1 MSCLCNNSC
10 QIEITNQL
18 ESLAATL
25 AKLEACLADIA
36 DKVGKLEGC
45 VGDWVGSDE
54 DEAMELDDEEY
65 DDDQ

>member
-36 DKVGKLEGC
+36 VKVGKLEGC

-54 DEAMELDDEEY
+54 EEDMEFDDEEY
-65 DDDQ
+65 DDEE

>member
-25 AKLEACLADIA
+25 AKLEACLVDIA
-36 DKVGKLEGC
+36 AKVGKLEGC

-54 DEAMELDDEEY
+54 EEDMEFDDEEY

>member
-54 DEAMELDDEEY
+54 EEDMEFDDEEY

>member
-54 DEAMELDDEEY
+54 DDYLEYDDEEDN
-65 DDDQ
+65 DDK

>member
-25 AKLEACLADIA
+25 AKLEACLAVIA
-36 DKVGKLEGC
+36 ADVRKLEGC
-45 VGDWVGSDE
+45 VGDWAGSDE
-54 DEAMELDDEEY
+54 EEDMEFDDDEE
-65 DDDQ
+65 DAL